1 MAYADFNFYAN
12 TFYGDT
18 LTGDNADKWL
28 ARASDFVDT
37 ITFRRTENAFPEDE
51 ADAIKVRKAVC
62 AIAEAQYQIDM
73 QAKATQAATDAQGN
87 IRAAVASISSG
98 RESISYMQNANNSAY
113 AKAAADQAEARRL
126 LGDIA
131 ALYLADVPDSTG
143 VNLLYAGVG

>member
-1 MAYADFNFYAN
+1 MAYADYDFYSSQY
-12 TFYGDT
+12 FGDV
-18 LTGDNADKWL
+18 LTGENADKWL
-28 ARASDFVDT
+28 ERASDFIDA
-37 ITFRRTENAFPEDE
+37 ITFRRTESTFPEDE
-51 ADAIKVRKAVC
+51 ADAVKVKKAVC

-113 AKAAADQAEARRL
+113 AKAAADQTEARRL
-126 LGDIA
+126 LDDIA

>member
-28 ARASDFVDT
+28 ARASDFVDA

-62 AIAEAQYQIDM
+62 AIAEAQYLIDM
-73 QAKATQAATDAQGN
+73 QAKATQANVDAQG
-87 IRAAVASISSG
+87 ILRTAVASISSG
-98 RESISYMQNANNSAY
+98 RESISYMQNANGSAY
-113 AKAAADQAEARRL
+113 AKAATDQAEARRL
-126 LGDIA
+126 LSDIA

-143 VNLLYAGVG
+143 VNLLYAGVE

>member
-28 ARASDFVDT
+28 ARAGDFVDA

-62 AIAEAQYQIDM
+62 AIAEAQYLIDM
-73 QAKATQAATDAQGN
+73 QAKATQANVDAQG
-87 IRAAVASISSG
+87 ILRTAVASISSG
-98 RESISYMQNANNSAY
+98 RESISYMQNANGSAY
-113 AKAAADQAEARRL
+113 AKAATDQAEARRL
-126 LGDIA
+126 LSDIA

-143 VNLLYAGVG
+143 VNLLYAGVE

>member
-28 ARASDFVDT
+28 ARASDFVDA

-62 AIAEAQYQIDM
+62 AIAEAQYLIDT
-73 QAKATQAATDAQGN
+73 QAKATQANVDAQGVL
-87 IRAAVASISSG
+87 RTAVASISSG
-98 RESISYMQNANNSAY
+98 RESISYMQNVNGSAY
-113 AKAAADQAEARRL
+113 AKAATDQAEARRL
-126 LGDIA
+126 LSDIA

-143 VNLLYAGVG
+143 VNLLYAGVE